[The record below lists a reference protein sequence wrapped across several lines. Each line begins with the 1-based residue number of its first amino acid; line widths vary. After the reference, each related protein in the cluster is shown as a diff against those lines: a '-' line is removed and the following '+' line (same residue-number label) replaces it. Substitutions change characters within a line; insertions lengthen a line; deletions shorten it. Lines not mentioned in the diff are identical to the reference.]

1 MRKVISLVGIFL
13 RQYCQTTLMRRFT
26 MTKVTETT
34 AHAPVTVTTT
44 GNLVSFTDEAGV
56 VTSLDFG
63 KKGLMKVDT
72 AVSDTAIDQT
82 YWLVTGI
89 VKKLHF
95 TRQIAQEA
103 SNALTD
109 SMIIRG
115 LKEFVGNSVA
125 GVYSDK
131 DGLHPE
137 DFNLGIEQAI
147 AALES
152 GVIPTREKAD
162 KAAKGLGD
170 LIRAYFELRNE
181 AKDVEGN
188 FKFSEE
194 DRSYD
199 AVKALIL
206 GSDEITNKG
215 RQEQKPVKA
224 RIETFKLERQAART
238 AAANKDV
245 TDAELI

>member
-1 MRKVISLVGIFL
+1 
-13 RQYCQTTLMRRFT
+13 
-26 MTKVTETT
+26 MTKTTETQ
-34 AHAPVTVTTT
+34 APTPVQT

-56 VTSLDFG
+56 VTTLDFG

-72 AVSDTAIDQT
+72 EVSDSAINQI
-82 YWLVTGI
+82 YWLVVGK

-95 TRQIAQEA
+95 PRKIVQEE

-137 DFNLGIEQAI
+137 DFELGIEQAI

-152 GVIPTREKAD
+152 GVIPTREKTD

-170 LIRAYFELRNE
+170 LIRAYVELRSA
-181 AKDVEGN
+181 AKDAEGN
-188 FKFSEE
+188 AVFSVQ
-194 DRSYD
+194 DTSYE
-199 AVKALIL
+199 ACKALIL
-206 GSDEITNKG
+206 SGTEEENKVRAG
-215 RQEQKPVKA
+215 KPNVKA
-224 RIETFKLERQAART
+224 RIEAYKAERAIARAKAAGAVV
-238 AAANKDV
+238 AASN
-245 TDAELI
+245 DADLV